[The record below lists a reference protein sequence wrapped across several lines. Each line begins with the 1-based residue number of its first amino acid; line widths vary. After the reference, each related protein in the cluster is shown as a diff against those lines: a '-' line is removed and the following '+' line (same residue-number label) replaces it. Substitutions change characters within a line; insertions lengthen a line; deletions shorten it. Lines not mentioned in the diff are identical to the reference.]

1 MPRNR
6 IIHNVQ
12 DVFVGSTPDE
22 TDDLVTGIAD
32 HEVLKRLDRVQSFNY
47 SIDFPQEDS
56 ISLGKSSPFSR
67 ASNQPPTISLSLNY
81 FLNGINNERKIGLN
95 TGTDKCLTHDM
106 LTTGTKDKRNI
117 YLTINDKNID
127 IRQPK
132 AFPSPFV
139 LSKSAVED
147 PSSSNYGLVVFQNC
161 YLTQYDIQISP
172 QSLPT
177 VDLSYTADNI
187 IGYASG
193 SGIKVPHLDLKSG
206 VVSGDLNKD
215 LVIPQA
221 FGEGLDNDFT
231 KNVNRTNVTIL
242 KTGPSGVTGFLND
255 EITECSISCSLERTT
270 ESRVGHKL
278 FLDRAPVIPMRSSL
292 QIQTLAKENITGSF
306 LTNMK
311 ENESYDVQVDI
322 LDSESTTLAKYTFSG
337 ARFEG
342 ITFSSAIGAN
352 KTASLKFYTYMDL
365 EEQKQGAFIEGKI
378 SSALSGSTTI
388 YPPY

>member
-22 TDDLVTGIAD
+22 ADNLVTGIAG
-32 HEVLKRLDRVQSFNY
+32 HEVLKRLNRVQSFNY
-47 SIDFPQEDS
+47 SIDLAQEDS
-56 ISLGKSSPFSR
+56 LTLGKSRPFSR

-81 FLNGINNERKIGLN
+81 LLNGVDNERRIGLN
-95 TGTDKCLTHDM
+95 VGEAKCLTHDM
-106 LTTGTKDKRNI
+106 LTTGTKDPRNI
-117 YLTINDKNID
+117 YLAINDKEMD

-132 AFPSPFV
+132 TFPNPFV
-139 LSKSAVED
+139 LSKAVVAD
-147 PSSSNYGLVVFQNC
+147 PNSSNYSLVVFQNC
-161 YLTQYDIQISP
+161 YLTQYSVNVTP

-193 SGIKVPHLDLKSG
+193 SEIKVPHLNLKSG

-215 LVIPQA
+215 LIIPQA
-221 FGEGLDNDFT
+221 FGEGLDSDFT
-231 KNVNRTNVTIL
+231 KNVTRTSVTIS
-242 KTGPSGVTGFLND
+242 KTGPSGVTGFLGD
-255 EITECSISCSLERTT
+255 EITDCSIDGSLERTA
-270 ESRVGHKL
+270 ESRIGHKL
-278 FLDRAPVIPMRSSL
+278 FSDRPPVIPMRSNL

-311 ENESYDVQVDI
+311 ENEIYNVEVDI
-322 LDSESTTLAKYTFSG
+322 MDSESTTLAKYTFSG

-342 ITFSSAIGAN
+342 ISYSSSFGAN

-365 EEQKQGAFIEGKI
+365 EERKEGVFIEGKI
-378 SSALSGSTTI
+378 SSAISGSATI
-388 YPPY
+388 YPQY